1 MSSDDDSKD
10 CKWIEKGYL
19 PPVKKYYTKEPGA
32 AGELATPPLEGDEGE
47 APTAKEVNEEEIKAE
62 EPPPEIGEE
71 GNDNDHREEPIEACE
86 LCKRTNQVWLS
97 MVEKHADNDKVIF
110 ADMITSDF
118 PDVVKKIKETMAAA
132 QPRHDILDAVDK
144 QDKGGNDLP
153 PVPDVPGDEITEVP
167 MEPEEPD
174 EADRLPAD
182 GLFGAIGLLG
192 PRHLSSLTTCVVEL
206 LCVTAEEELS
216 RAETDP
222 EHGGCTIR
230 HYNGVT
236 GSYLPD
242 WTPHCAEM
250 LEDGPVDVRHRA
262 YHYVILS
269 LW

>member
-19 PPVKKYYTKEPGA
+19 PPAKKHFMEEPGA
-32 AGELATPPLEGDEGE
+32 AGELATPRLEGDEGE
-47 APTAKEVNEEEIKAE
+47 APTAKVVDEEEIKAE
-62 EPPPEIGEE
+62 DSPLEIGEE

-118 PDVVKKIKETMAAA
+118 PDAVKQIKETYNAG
-132 QPRHDILDAVDK
+132 DE
-144 QDKGGNDLP
+144 GGTDLP
-153 PVPDVPGDEITEVP
+153 PVPDVPGDKMAAV
-167 MEPEEPD
+167 PEEPD